1 MVFWKKKQHQVQQS
15 VNQTISINLTI
26 FSNQLNESALSDL
39 KLADG
44 TALVVAF
51 ISPNCDFSAVNRKL
65 RQAMPWAEHI
75 ISVMTA
81 GELGGGNQLYHDT
94 PTNWDGIVLHAFSKK
109 IMSHLSVH
117 SIPLF
122 CEDIRAGRPTLS
134 PKQRVDKIATE
145 LKNLQIPFDIGS
157 KSTLALTY
165 FDGLTTSEDFFTQA
179 LYKLRKH
186 PCYFIGGSA
195 GGKLD
200 FKVADVAL
208 DGEIQRN
215 RAIVC
220 FCKIAEGYRFGILKS
235 HNFQATGIGFYVAK
249 FDPFTRTL
257 YSVLDDEMN
266 IVTPVDALARH
277 FKCSAAQLTDR
288 LISYSFGVEIEN
300 SIYIRSVAAINND
313 GSVTFFSDM
322 AFGEK
327 LLLVKAR
334 DFAQATAEDYQKFL
348 QGKPGKPVAMIA
360 NDCILRR
367 LNNADSISNV
377 NAFNGVCLSGFSTF
391 GEYLGLHQNQT
402 VTAVAFFEVA
412 KGSKYFDEYADNYPF
427 YLSSFSSYHL
437 NTRQISLER
446 INHLQSN
453 LISQM
458 AKFHPLLQASTE
470 QLKVVASQ
478 SNESAIRQ
486 VQLGDKF
493 TLFMQQ
499 IAQQQIQ
506 RQHLTKGMV
515 ELRASAEKIV
525 NIIQSISGI
534 AEQTN
539 LLALNAAIE
548 AARAGEA
555 GRGFAVV
562 ADEVRALSQRTQ
574 TSVKETGETIG
585 SVSNSIKGI
594 SEAIDS
600 INDVLTVIETDS
612 KQLSLELSSLSNASR
627 EAANL
632 AEMDITKANQ
642 IYQQMVYIEEE
653 THLIETLT
661 ELSEQR
667 H

>member
-1 MVFWKKKQHQVQQS
+1 
-15 VNQTISINLTI
+15 
-26 FSNQLNESALSDL
+26 
-39 KLADG
+39 
-44 TALVVAF
+44 
-51 ISPNCDFSAVNRKL
+51 
-65 RQAMPWAEHI
+65 
-75 ISVMTA
+75 
-81 GELGGGNQLYHDT
+81 
-94 PTNWDGIVLHAFSKK
+94 
-109 IMSHLSVH
+109 
-117 SIPLF
+117 
-122 CEDIRAGRPTLS
+122 
-134 PKQRVDKIATE
+134 
-145 LKNLQIPFDIGS
+145 
-157 KSTLALTY
+157 
-165 FDGLTTSEDFFTQA
+165 
-179 LYKLRKH
+179 
-186 PCYFIGGSA
+186 
-195 GGKLD
+195 
-200 FKVADVAL
+200 
-208 DGEIQRN
+208 
-215 RAIVC
+215 
-220 FCKIAEGYRFGILKS
+220 
-235 HNFQATGIGFYVAK
+235 
-249 FDPFTRTL
+249 
-257 YSVLDDEMN
+257 
-266 IVTPVDALARH
+266 
-277 FKCSAAQLTDR
+277 
-288 LISYSFGVEIEN
+288 
-300 SIYIRSVAAINND
+300 
-313 GSVTFFSDM
+313 
-322 AFGEK
+322 
-327 LLLVKAR
+327 
-334 DFAQATAEDYQKFL
+334 
-348 QGKPGKPVAMIA
+348 
-360 NDCILRR
+360 
-367 LNNADSISNV
+367 
-377 NAFNGVCLSGFSTF
+377 
-391 GEYLGLHQNQT
+391 
-402 VTAVAFFEVA
+402 
-412 KGSKYFDEYADNYPF
+412 
-427 YLSSFSSYHL
+427 
-437 NTRQISLER
+437 
-446 INHLQSN
+446 
-453 LISQM
+453 M

-470 QLKVVASQ
+470 QLKVVTSQ

-499 IAQQQIQ
+499 IAQQQMQ

-632 AEMDITKANQ
+632 AEMDIAKANQ